1 MTPSHA
7 YLPGLTPRHPDGCF
21 DAIRQTVVRGMTV
34 QTLAATPAFNLGKTW
49 IETGFYWEAHEVLEP
64 IWLILPEASSDRY
77 FIQSMIQT
85 ANARLKQEMGRG
97 AAARRIV
104 GLARAA
110 LVSAHPVK
118 SWGIDSA
125 WVEDQLEKVQ

>member
-7 YLPGLTPRHPDGCF
+7 YLPGLTPRHPAGYF

-34 QTLAATPAFNLGKTW
+34 QTLAVTPAFNLGKTW

-64 IWLILPEASSDRY
+64 IWLILPDASPDRY

-85 ANARLKQEMGRG
+85 ANALLKQRMGRG

-110 LVSAHPVK
+110 LVGAHPITG
-118 SWGIDSA
+118 WCIDSS
-125 WVEDQLEKVQ
+125 WVEDQLRKVQ

>member
-1 MTPSHA
+1 
-7 YLPGLTPRHPDGCF
+7 
-21 DAIRQTVVRGMTV
+21 MTV
-34 QTLAATPAFNLGKTW
+34 QELAATPAFNLGKTWIETGYLGKTW

-64 IWLILPEASSDRY
+64 IWLILPDASPDRY

-85 ANARLKQEMGRG
+85 ANALLKQRMGRG

-110 LVSAHPVK
+110 LVSAHSVK

-125 WVEDQLEKVQ
+125 WIEDQLAKVQ